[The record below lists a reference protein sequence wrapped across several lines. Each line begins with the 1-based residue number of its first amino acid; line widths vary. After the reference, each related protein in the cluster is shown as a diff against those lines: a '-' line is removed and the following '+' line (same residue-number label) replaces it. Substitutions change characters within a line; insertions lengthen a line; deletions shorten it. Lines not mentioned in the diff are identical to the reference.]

1 MLSTPTCKDGRGEP
15 LPQGPAA
22 CSGAAGGKARPS
34 PAHPA
39 SRAPAS
45 RLQREASA
53 RTEVI
58 SHLRKP
64 SPTSSPSF
72 RSPQLP
78 TLRGHRGRRRETGGG
93 RCHSA
98 ARRAEAT
105 LAQGVPVLRS
115 NAAGHRVRATT
126 RLCVRGGWGG
136 DAAAPGL
143 ATPCLCFL
151 TNSSQG
157 GMGHWRFRLKARS

>member
-15 LPQGPAA
+15 LSQVPEA
-22 CSGAAGGKARPS
+22 CPGAAGGKARPS

-39 SRAPAS
+39 PRAPAS

-78 TLRGHRGRRRETGGG
+78 TLRGHRGRRREAGGG
-93 RCHSA
+93 RCYSA
-98 ARRAEAT
+98 THRAKGT
-105 LAQGVPVLRS
+105 LAQDISVLRS
-115 NAAGHRVRATT
+115 NAAGHRVRATP
-126 RLCVRGGWGG
+126 RLCVRGGWGRSRTRPG
-136 DAAAPGL
+136 DPRLCDL
-143 ATPCLCFL
+143 A
-151 TNSSQG
+151 SQ
-157 GMGHWRFRLKARS
+157 ARQQIGALLLQSEG